1 MVVVVGVGV
10 VRGVG
15 VVFGNRIVDA
25 SIFACLHVEV
35 ICAFK
40 AVCVVCGCVFF
51 VL

>member
-1 MVVVVGVGV
+1 MIVCCAWLCW
-10 VRGVG
+10 GVG

-25 SIFACLHVEV
+25 SIFECLHVEAMD
-35 ICAFK
+35 AFK